1 MIRNW
6 RNLVTILTV
15 TFVLMALM
23 VIFTSRVIYR
33 TSNDYV
39 IELGNDKTAA
49 ITAELENYLETAK
62 SAIYVVSDS
71 VDHMVQNGATNEE
84 IVEYITRES

>member
-62 SAIYVVSDS
+62 KRYICSIGQCGPYGPKWGDKRRDSRIYHEGV
-71 VDHMVQNGATNEE
+71 
-84 IVEYITRES
+84 

>member
-62 SAIYVVSDS
+62 SKRIKK
-71 VDHMVQNGATNEE
+71 
-84 IVEYITRES
+84 